1 MPLVGGGGAPNVAGG
16 NPAGTG
22 TGLNYIGEHAYA
34 YSGTIASDNNE
45 TVMLKFTT
53 GNLYI
58 VGKIQFFELTIS
70 NDNIEHAVS
79 INSEKVLRVL
89 SSQTVGTSEPD
100 PYLPIIIPPY
110 SSIEVTAKN
119 AQGSGDLDSSVTLTG
134 RVYG

>member
-1 MPLVGGGGAPNVAGG
+1 MAKKQLTTFLGPNKGLSILG
-16 NPAGTG
+16 N
-22 TGLNYIGEHAYA
+22 HAYA

-58 VGKIQFFELTIS
+58 VAKIQFFELTIS

-100 PYLPIIIPPY
+100 PWLPVIIPPY

-119 AQGSGDLDSSVTLTG
+119 AQGSGYLDSIVTLTG
-134 RVYG
+134 RVYNA